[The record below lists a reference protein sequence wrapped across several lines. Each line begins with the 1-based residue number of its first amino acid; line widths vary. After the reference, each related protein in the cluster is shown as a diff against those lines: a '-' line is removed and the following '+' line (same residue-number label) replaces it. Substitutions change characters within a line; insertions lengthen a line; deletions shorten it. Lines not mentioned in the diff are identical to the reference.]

1 MSNKFKKNW
10 IEKIINLIDSFYH
23 HKRIVDYLIKLNI
36 HTLIDVGAHK
46 GEFINNILKRIS
58 INKIYAFE
66 PNKNNFKELK
76 KKKIKLFKVALDNKI
91 GVKKIL
97 INKLSSTSTLSK
109 VNKKSLFFKLKNF
122 ITDNNDNYNKE
133 FLVKTST
140 LDNIFK
146 KKNMHANTL
155 LKIDVEGYELNVL
168 QGSKHILKKINYII
182 IENQFFTMYLNSK
195 FKKCDTLLLKN
206 NFKLLKRFIF
216 PLLNFEDRLYIKK

>member
-10 IEKIINLIDSFYH
+10 IEKTINLIDSLYH
-23 HKRIVDYLIKLNI
+23 HKRIVDYLTKLNI

-66 PNKNNFKELK
+66 PNKNNFNELK
-76 KKKIKLFKVALDNKI
+76 KKKIKLYKLALDNKI
-91 GVKKIL
+91 AVKKIL

-109 VNKKSLFFKLKNF
+109 VNKNSLFFKLKNF
-122 ITDNNDNYNKE
+122 ITDNNDNYKE
-133 FLVKTST
+133 CLVKTST

-146 KKNMHANTL
+146 KKNIHANTL

-168 QGSKHILKKINYII
+168 KGSKHILKKINYVI